1 MQKEDLWRLEGEKVR
16 SNKTSL
22 LTRDGSL
29 LSAGAA
35 LRETFKVRES
45 LKM

>member
-1 MQKEDLWRLEGEKVR
+1 M
-16 SNKTSL
+16 TSL

-29 LSAGAA
+29 LGVGAV
-35 LRETFKVRES
+35 LYETFKVRES